1 MTMISTGQA
10 VTALILWEKLNHIT
24 EMYLS
29 SERDK
34 VAFMVA
40 PNARHAIIEMAADV
54 DAIFALL
61 PESEQEHF
69 LDGGFFHT
77 EVLDQF
83 DYESGPVPQLKH
95 SHQAIADWFEANF
108 GLTTDAQAVAR
119 P

>member
-1 MTMISTGQA
+1 MTTISTDQA
-10 VTALILWEKLNHIT
+10 VTALILWENLTHIA
-24 EMYLS
+24 EMYPS

-34 VAFMVA
+34 LAFVTA
-40 PNARHAIIEMAADV
+40 SNARYAIIEMAGDV

-61 PESEQEHF
+61 PESEQDH
-69 LDGGFFHT
+69 LQGIFHT

-83 DYESGPVPQLKH
+83 DYESGTVPRLKH

-108 GLTTDAQAVAR
+108 GLTTEAVAR